1 MMNFIVVTLKKSRLQ
16 LILCIFFFLGHPVLP
31 IAAEKASVTLK
42 IAMLPIIDSFPY
54 YIAQASGDFERAGV
68 KIKLIPVMSG
78 LNRDQ
83 LMQAGEVDG
92 MLNEMTSAANF
103 NRRTPQVSVIYTIR
117 SAQTGYPMFRLLAA
131 PGSGLK
137 TVADLSGASIGIS
150 RHTIIEYV
158 TDRLLEARG
167 LNPGQI
173 TKKSVPA
180 IPERYQLLMQGQ
192 LDSAVMPDPLASA
205 AMAAGATW
213 IIDDSE
219 YPQYSVS
226 LLTFSNQTLNNNPD
240 GVRQFLKAWDHA
252 VARLNA
258 SPETYRELM
267 LKHIRV
273 PQNVQK
279 SYPIPRFSR
288 NTVPDRQQWEDVM
301 QWMVMQGLLEKPLSY
316 EQSVTSSFLPGIQ

>member
-16 LILCIFFFLGHPVLP
+16 LILCIFFFLAHPLLP
-31 IAAEKASVTLK
+31 IAAEKASATLK

-54 YIAQASGDFERAGV
+54 YIAQTSGDFERAGV
-68 KIKLIPVMSG
+68 NIKLIPVMSG

-117 SAQTGYPMFRLLAA
+117 SAQTGSPMFRLLAA

-158 TDRLLEARG
+158 TDRLLETRG

-173 TKKSVPA
+173 IKKSVPA
-180 IPERYQLLMQGQ
+180 IPERFQLLMQGQ
-192 LDSAVMPDPLASA
+192 LDSAVLPDPLASA

-213 IIDDSE
+213 IIDDAE

-240 GVRQFLKAWDHA
+240 SVKRFLKAWDRA
-252 VARLNA
+252 VSRLNA
-258 SPETYRELM
+258 TPETYRELM

-301 QWMVMQGLLEKPLSY
+301 QWMVMRGLLEKPLPY